1 MGVAWEGQVGE
12 GVVLAERESQVT
24 QDYREQKDQ
33 SLHII
38 PVNGKDGGL
47 ARRLED

>member
-1 MGVAWEGQVGE
+1 M
-12 GVVLAERESQVT
+12 LAERESQVT

-38 PVNGKDGGL
+38 PVNGKGGVL